1 MDIRECI
8 KKLKEEDE
16 IERLLKAEQYL
27 ILYQE
32 LKRKKEKEKDK
43 IENKNN

>member
-27 ILYQE
+27 ILYLE
-32 LKRKKEKEKDK
+32 LKKQKEIKNKTDNKK
-43 IENKNN
+43 

>member
-16 IERLLKAEQYL
+16 NERLLIAQQYL

-32 LKRKKEKEKDK
+32 LQKKKNKDK
-43 IENKNN
+43 IENKK

>member
-32 LKRKKEKEKDK
+32 LKKQKDKKDK
-43 IENKNN
+43 IENKK